1 MDLAFFEIEDQHAKL
16 HVRGVER
23 DKFTR
28 VQKRGGEITGIP
40 SDRANLLEL
49 IAALD
54 ASIIDDETLVDG
66 ANRIGGLIRTS
77 DECYSPGRETAVER
91 RGRFLASWR
100 RDDPTSSSGQF
111 ERRFRRL

>member
-1 MDLAFFEIEDQHAKL
+1 MGLAFFEIEDQHAKL

-49 IAALD
+49 IAASTPRSSTTKPSSMVPIP
-54 ASIIDDETLVDG
+54 AS
-66 ANRIGGLIRTS
+66 
-77 DECYSPGRETAVER
+77 AV
-91 RGRFLASWR
+91 
-100 RDDPTSSSGQF
+100 
-111 ERRFRRL
+111 